1 MKRTL
6 ILLLLI
12 IPLNYIFSQSVI
24 TGKVVD
30 GEFNDFLPFAN
41 IVLQSN
47 EGEFIDGT
55 STDFEGSYTINVVAG
70 TYILEF
76 SFVGYDTKRIT
87 DIVVGQNEE
96 FILNT
101 TLLPASNSLD
111 EVIVTTTAKNNTE
124 ASVLLIQKRA
134 VNLIDGLSAQSI
146 QKTGDSDLASAIKR
160 VPGVSVQDGKF
171 VYVRGLGDRYSKT
184 LLGGLEI
191 PGLDPDKNTLQ
202 LDIFPTNLLDN
213 ILINKSASADLNS
226 DFTGGIVDVVLKD
239 FSVLPEY
246 SFSIS
251 GSYNPDMN
259 LNDNFIGNENDAFNF
274 LGFDLSLI
282 HI

>member
-1 MKRTL
+1 MKKTLIAL
-6 ILLLLI
+6 ILLST
-12 IPLNYIFSQSVI
+12 NFIFSQSVI
-24 TGKVVD
+24 TGKVID
-30 GEFNDFLPFAN
+30 GEFNELLPFAN
-41 IVLQSN
+41 VLLLTT
-47 EGEFIDGT
+47 EGENIDGT
-55 STDFEGSYTINVVAG
+55 STDFDGAFTFEVLEG

-76 SFVGYDTKRIT
+76 SFVGYDSKRIT
-87 DIVVGQNEE
+87 DVIVGQNEE
-96 FILNT
+96 YTLTT
-101 TLLPASNSLD
+101 TLLPASNALD

-124 ASVLLIQKRA
+124 AAVLSIQKRA

-146 QKTGDSDLASAIKR
+146 KKTGDSDLASAIKR

-184 LLGGLEI
+184 LLGGLEV

-213 ILINKSASADLNS
+213 ILINKSASADLNA

-246 SFSIS
+246 CFSMS

-259 LNDNFIGNENDAFNF
+259 
-274 LGFDLSLI
+274 
-282 HI
+282 